1 LDIYSSILVK
11 HKAHIEIVMT
21 EYATEFHHSS
31 RTYQRI
37 NLTVPIMQGWAK
49 YGQQAKSVPTRLFVR
64 PTKYYTLTT
73 NYYFMKKIIL
83 FANNF
88 VGNYGPKGP
97 IFFLNV
103 QQTTNRITFTPFC
116 FT

>member
-1 LDIYSSILVK
+1 MDIYSSILVK

-97 IFFLNV
+97 IFF
-103 QQTTNRITFTPFC
+103 
-116 FT
+116 